1 MNLKLKLYRSK
12 YDNIDE
18 QIVNAVADCVE
29 VSSSKI
35 QENIESLVNYFFE
48 RGYKKEDVE
57 ITFLVEETLFGEGF
71 KVKIEAS
78 CFGLTINEYVYSSE
92 DNEPNV
98 RQTKKMNDAL
108 SALVNAKKAIDEK
121 IESIFS
127 RKN

>member
-57 ITFLVEETLFGEGF
+57 ITFLVEETLFGEGL

-78 CFGLTINEYVYSSE
+78 
-92 DNEPNV
+92 
-98 RQTKKMNDAL
+98 
-108 SALVNAKKAIDEK
+108 
-121 IESIFS
+121 
-127 RKN
+127 